1 MTILV
6 YLLFFLAITLLVAG
20 GVVMS
25 SAPGG
30 IRLNPKFVLK
40 ADHARLIG
48 AGLLTGG
55 SLALIVSGVS
65 LLQDPN
71 ERVVEKTPAELEL
84 EEKQREIDRSRA
96 GFLTDDGERYL
107 LLGELDGAIKKF
119 DEALALDPNNADA
132 LHMRGMAL
140 NRLGRYDK
148 ALADYSDAIG
158 LKPDWDEAHVNRAH
172 VYIKQGNNDSAMT
185 DCDAAIELNSACA
198 DAYEKRALV
207 HYRNRDFR
215 AALDDYTKTAR
226 LRPDDGRSLRQI
238 AWIHATCPIKELRDG
253 KEAVRQAERAYELN
267 GDSDWRSFDTLA
279 AAHAEAGDFEAALY
293 WQDRALA
300 ISPVGLEPRVQAR
313 RELYKQEVPFRD
325 HGE

>member
-25 SAPGG
+25 SAPRG
-30 IRLNPKFVLK
+30 IRLSSSFTLK
-40 ADHARLIG
+40 PDHARLIG

-71 ERVVEKTPAELEL
+71 ERVVEKTPAEREL
-84 EEKQREIDRSRA
+84 EEERRELDRSRA

-107 LLGELDGAIKKF
+107 LLGELDEAVKKL
-119 DEALALDPNNADA
+119 DEALKLDPENTDA
-132 LHMRGMAL
+132 LHLRGLAR
-140 NRLGRYDK
+140 NRLGLYDD
-148 ALADYSDAIG
+148 AVADYSDAID
-158 LKPDWDEAHVNRAH
+158 LNPDWDEAHVNRAH
-172 VYIKQGNNDSAMT
+172 VYIKQGNNDGAMA
-185 DCDAAIELNSACA
+185 DCNAAIELNSDSA

-207 HYRNRDFR
+207 HYRNRDYR
-215 AALDDYTKTAR
+215 AALDDYTKTTR
-226 LRPDDGRSLRQI
+226 LRPNDGRSLRQI
-238 AWIHATCPIKELRDG
+238 AWIHATCPVEELRDG
-253 KEAVRQAERAYELN
+253 KEAIRQAERACELN
-267 GDSDWRSFDTLA
+267 GESDWRSFDTLA

-300 ISPVGLEPRVQAR
+300 ISPVGLEPRVRAR
-313 RELYKQEVPFRD
+313 RELYEQEVPFRD